1 MCFESPQ
8 QLNWFVYGLGVATV
22 PGIYAVWRFLK
33 WSAISL
39 LRHVVGNL
47 HRKLNPEIDRRQDR
61 QQQPQQPKQQPQQNP
76 NKGNNNGQ
84 GNQRQDRQ
92 QSWQQPQRDNQTQQS
107 LQ

>member
-39 LRHVVGNL
+39 LRHVVGSL

-61 QQQPQQPKQQPQQNP
+61 QQQPKQQQQQNP